1 MYRFKY
7 YYKDGTT
14 KLSGGGKKP
23 EMMFYDFDGLMDWNE
38 YESLREKNLTTQEIL
53 ELAMQVYKGFLK
65 DFYRIEIVNDET
77 NEVVDYID
85 NSESI
90 VDGQKGHVVYD
101 TRTGDIIGGY
111 VDKKDGHNECV
122 YAFKFYFD
130 DGTNIIGSGK
140 YEKPEQLYDDF
151 DGLLDWD
158 EYDSLSEKNL
168 TTHEILDMA
177 MALYNYLKKPYHRI
191 EIINTSTGEIMDY
204 IDKKI
209 VNKHLIDS

>member
-7 YYKDGTT
+7 YYKDGTSE
-14 KLSGGGKKP
+14 LSSIWSKTP
-23 EMMFYDFDGLMDWNE
+23 EGLFNDFDGLMDWEEFNNL
-38 YESLREKNLTTQEIL
+38 YEKDMTAHKVL

-85 NSESI
+85 NSEAI
-90 VDGQKGHVVYD
+90 VDGQKGHIVYD
-101 TRTGDIIGGY
+101 ARTGDIIGGY
-111 VDKKDGHNECV
+111 ANKKDDHNECV

-130 DGTNIIGSGK
+130 DGTTLIGSAK
-140 YEKPEQLYDDF
+140 YEKPKQLYDDF

-168 TTHEILDMA
+168 TTHEILEMA
-177 MALYNYLKKPYHRI
+177 MNLYNYFEKPYHRI
-191 EIINTSTGEIMDY
+191 EIINTSTGEIVDY
-204 IDKKI
+204 IDKKN
-209 VNKHLIDS
+209 NK